1 MRFYIFAKNKNQ
13 TLKFMKKIKNT
24 LILSILSVSIF
35 AQDTLQ
41 HFSLDIVTPIT
52 ESYPSNQG
60 YYTGHNSYGDE
71 EFAEKYDFNG
81 TTNILGVIAVH
92 QGTNGTSSM
101 NASYKIYDVGVNGL
115 PGTELASK
123 SVPYNDI
130 PIDGTPNTV
139 MFTNPVPV
147 SADFFVSFNLGDY
160 IHSNLGTQSIA
171 ITHSPNGTRPAS
183 DFGIF
188 GRNVIRWHNH
198 NGPATWK
205 DYRTQNI
212 PNYQPAVYFSLFP
225 IVELT
230 PSSIVVF
237 GDQKGSVGCVYPN
250 PSSSA
255 EFNIPITSRNGG
267 EVNITLY
274 DLQGKIVS
282 SKKTNLT
289 AGKTNYVYSESKL
302 TASTYI
308 LLVKTPE
315 GIVAQ
320 QVVID

>member
-1 MRFYIFAKNKNQ
+1 
-13 TLKFMKKIKNT
+13 MKKFKITIT
-24 LILSILSVSIF
+24 LLMLTTYLA

-41 HFSLDIVTPIT
+41 HFSLDTVTPII
-52 ESYPSNQG
+52 ESYTSNQG
-60 YYTGHNSYGDE
+60 YYTGHNNYGDE

-92 QGTNGTSSM
+92 QGTNGTSSI

-115 PGTELASK
+115 PGNELASK

-130 PIDGTPNTV
+130 PIDGTSNTV

-250 PSSSA
+250 TSSSA